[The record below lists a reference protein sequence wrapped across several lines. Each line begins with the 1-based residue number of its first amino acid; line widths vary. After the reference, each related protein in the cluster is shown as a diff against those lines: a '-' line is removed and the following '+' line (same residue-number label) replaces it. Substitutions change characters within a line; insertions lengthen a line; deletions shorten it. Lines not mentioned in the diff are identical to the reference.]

1 MGNLVT
7 SVSEE
12 EATDFHDYIVEEGVI
27 PFLFDILSKNM
38 DSWQFAQ
45 QVFFAIGNLAFVS
58 DFEPIILECGGVA
71 LAAEFLRKF
80 PDRWTMATDTIF
92 FLKNIAYGE
101 LGREAILAS
110 SATKY
115 VLDTVWRN
123 STHSELV
130 ELSLNLF
137 FDLSFSGGS
146 EELTQDPLPVRFF
159 ISLLKIHKESVPPL
173 LECVRTLARL
183 YTISSEVTRA
193 MMIKEGLIDH
203 LVPLF
208 SLHKTN
214 KTFHKQLDAAVT
226 RISRE
231 KIPEYQYSPEE
242 QVPNMMEFAARV
254 IVNQNVYVNSEDC
267 PEDIRDF
274 LSQSKKCDIC
284 SKCYINYHH
293 EIIIPSRY
301 SAWQESDLPV
311 FMNLCSKECLSSVKE
326 GKRPKLVHSS
336 CG

>member
-1 MGNLVT
+1 
-7 SVSEE
+7 
-12 EATDFHDYIVEEGVI
+12 
-27 PFLFDILSKNM
+27 
-38 DSWQFAQ
+38 
-45 QVFFAIGNLAFVS
+45 
-58 DFEPIILECGGVA
+58 
-71 LAAEFLRKF
+71 
-80 PDRWTMATDTIF
+80 MATDTIF

-101 LGREAILAS
+101 PGRESILAS
-110 SATKY
+110 GATKY
-115 VLDTVWRN
+115 VLETVWRN

-159 ISLLKIHKESVPPL
+159 ISLLKVHRDSVPPL
-173 LECVRTLARL
+173 LECVRTLSRL
-183 YTISSEVTRA
+183 FTISSDSVRA

-208 SLHKTN
+208 SLHKSN
-214 KTFHKQLDAAVT
+214 KTFHKQLETAVT

-231 KIPEYQYSPEE
+231 KIPEYLYSPEE
-242 QVPNMMEFAARV
+242 QVPSLLELSARV
-254 IVNQNVYVNSEDC
+254 IVDHNVPVNPDLC

-284 SKCYINYHH
+284 SRCYINYHH
-293 EIIIPSRY
+293 EIIISSRY
-301 SAWQESDLPV
+301 SGWQEHELPV
-311 FMNLCSKECLSSVKE
+311 FMNLCSKECLTSVKE